1 MTEPRIRWQDDVLG
15 SGEAD
20 GFTGTLDPP
29 AFAIWKPPQAG
40 GEWVLTSN
48 LPGQEHDRGFDV
60 APGKLKAVAERWL
73 AEFAAS
79 LGASFEGPAW
89 HDGWTEDSR
98 DGDGNLILRY
108 EPTGGLYR
116 ILPVEE

>member
-60 APGKLKAVAERWL
+60 TPGKLKAVAERWL
-73 AEFAAS
+73 AEFVSS
-79 LGASFEGPAW
+79 LGAVFP
-89 HDGWTEDSR
+89 EDAAR
-98 DGDGNLILRY
+98 EAVL
-108 EPTGGLYR
+108 
-116 ILPVEE
+116 VVQV